1 MNAPQTKETAL
12 AAAER
17 FLADTAEAIHPDLP
31 APALLRYT
39 ASYRA
44 HLAAVV
50 TASRRRGDA

>member
-1 MNAPQTKETAL
+1 MEAAVS
-12 AAAER
+12 AAER
-17 FLADTAEAIHPDLP
+17 FLADTAEAVHPDLP

-50 TASRRRGDA
+50 NASRLGSDE